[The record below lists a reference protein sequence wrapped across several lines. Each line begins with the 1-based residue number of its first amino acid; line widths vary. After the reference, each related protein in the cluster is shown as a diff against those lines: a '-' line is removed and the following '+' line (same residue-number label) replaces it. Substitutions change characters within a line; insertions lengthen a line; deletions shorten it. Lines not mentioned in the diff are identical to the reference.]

1 MKKRYSKYIRPLY
14 LLLDLTIIN
23 LVVYLIFD
31 KEFLN
36 AQFLTYLSLFWIISS
51 LITDFYKIKRF
62 TTNYQIITLLF
73 RQFIAFILGYFA
85 YFGIFREGD
94 IVHNQFLI
102 LTTILST
109 ITFFKFLSFFA
120 LKKYRKNGNNF
131 RRVVFL
137 GKDNT
142 TKKFIKLFKEQKS
155 LGYKYLG
162 YFSNIVSKNK
172 DYIGS
177 FEDSFSF
184 VQKNEVDEI
193 YCSLTELN
201 QEEIKEL
208 RKLTALKDIKIK
220 LIPNSNEF
228 YSKNQ
233 KTEYYN
239 NNLVVLKVEKLPF
252 DFAENK
258 ILKRIFDIV
267 FSILICIFLLSWLIP
282 VLWILM
288 KFDSKGSLIFKQKRE
303 GLDSE
308 QFVCFKF
315 RSMKV
320 NDNANKVH
328 AVKNDTRVTK
338 LGSFLRKTSID
349 ELPQFFNVLE
359 GHMSVV
365 GPRPHLKSFSKEYQ
379 KDVENYME
387 RHQVKPGITGL
398 AQVSGFRGE
407 IKKKE
412 DIQNRIRLDIFY
424 IENWSFLLDVKI
436 VLQTVFNVFKGE
448 KNAY

>member
-1 MKKRYSKYIRPLY
+1 M
-14 LLLDLTIIN
+14 
-23 LVVYLIFD
+23 VYLIFD

>member
-1 MKKRYSKYIRPLY
+1 
-14 LLLDLTIIN
+14 
-23 LVVYLIFD
+23 VVYLIFD

>member
-1 MKKRYSKYIRPLY
+1 LKKRYSKYIRPLY